1 MELSW
6 RSKLESLLGAPIMT
20 AGLPLGERESAW
32 QDIGLEPGDRIRSGD
47 RFRLPDGTIR
57 LIVSADDEKV
67 EYADLQPG
75 DLTGR
80 EEQLLEW
87 LLRELD
93 RASHAEG
100 SRERPL
106 NREMQRFGEW
116 IQEQIGAGR
125 LQAAVPDEF
134 NAGGRLNIEW
144 IPFLLLADHAAR
156 ANDAELEKLLQTYL
170 ETDVLLVP
178 LRDQE
183 WLILA
188 PDSLLYEEGGGRGDI
203 EETPEELLES
213 VARGMHDMLTSEW
226 LGENHIAVAH
236 PIMPSAA
243 VVDTVYLL
251 RETVA
256 LGRRFH
262 QGDTVHLPWNIH
274 LERLLNSIPDEQRL
288 RFIEQAASRTDLLLE
303 PEIVTTLETFFAMNC
318 NVSDTAKKLFIHR
331 NTLLYRLDKLKQD
344 TGLDVRLFR
353 DAVLV
358 KIILLLY
365 KVTKR
370 K

>member
-1 MELSW
+1 MEWSW
-6 RSKLESLLGAPIMT
+6 RSKLEALLGATIVTETDP
-20 AGLPLGERESAW
+20 AW
-32 QDIGLEPGDRIRSGD
+32 RDAHAADGRDEPVRSGS

-57 LIVSADDEKV
+57 LIVHADGEHV
-67 EYADLQPG
+67 EYVDLEPG
-75 DLTGR
+75 ELTGR
-80 EEQLLEW
+80 EEALLEW
-87 LLRELD
+87 LLAELERSG
-93 RASHAEG
+93 RAEDG
-100 SRERPL
+100 RRQRPD
-106 NREMQRFGEW
+106 REMRRLGEW

-125 LQAAVPDEF
+125 LKAAVPDEL
-134 NAGGRLNIEW
+134 NAGGRLGSEW
-144 IPFLLLADHAAR
+144 VPFLLMADHTAK
-156 ANDAELEKLLQTYL
+156 ANDAELEKLLQAYL
-170 ETDVLLVP
+170 EADVLLVP
-178 LRDQE
+178 IRDQE

-188 PDSLLYEEGGGRGDI
+188 PDELLREEGG
-203 EETPEELLES
+203 EETPEELLEGI
-213 VARGMHDMLTSEW
+213 ARGMHDMLASEW

-236 PIMPSAA
+236 PIEPASA
-243 VVDTVYLL
+243 VVETVHLL

-262 QGDTVHLPWNIH
+262 QGDTVHVPWNIH
-274 LERLLNSIPDEQRL
+274 LERLLHSIPEEQRI
-288 RFIEQAASRTDLLLE
+288 RFIEQAVSRSDLLLE

-358 KIILLLY
+358 KLILLLY

-370 K
+370 R